1 MYERPDMPEVSVIMN
16 CLNCEKYLSE
26 AIDSVYAQNYQDWEI
41 IFWDNASTDN
51 SADIAK
57 SYDNRLR
64 YFRGEQTIPLGYA
77 RNMALEKATG
87 TYVAFLDCDDLWL
100 PEKLEKQIELFKKN
114 PEVALVYSN
123 CYVIDMSGNIMK
135 TSFDTSEPARGQAFN
150 ELFLRNNFIPLL
162 TVVIRK
168 TVLDKVG
175 KFEPLYK
182 ISEEYDIF
190 LKITHSHLID
200 YVDSP
205 LAKYRVHSANFSIN
219 LNIGIKEELE
229 ILDKWLSKDPSLAR
243 QFGNKIRLKKLK
255 RMAVLCN
262 FYLVKYLHLPKKLA
276 KFY

>member
-1 MYERPDMPEVSVIMN
+1 MRPDMPEVSVIMN
-16 CLNCEKYLSE
+16 CLNCEKFLSE
-26 AIDSVYAQNYQDWEI
+26 AIDSVYDQNYQDWEI

-64 YFRGEQTIPLGYA
+64 YFRGEHTIPLGYA

-135 TSFDTSEPARGQAFN
+135 TSFETSEPARGQAFN

-229 ILDKWLSKDPSLAR
+229 ILDKWLSKDPSLSR

-255 RMAVLCN
+255 RLAVLCN

>member
-1 MYERPDMPEVSVIMN
+1 MPEVSVIMN
-16 CLNCEKYLSE
+16 CLNCAKYLRE

-57 SYDNRLR
+57 SYDNKLR
-64 YFRGEQTIPLGYA
+64 YFRGEHTIPLGYA

-100 PEKLEKQIELFKKN
+100 PEKLEKQMELFNKN

-123 CYVIDMSGNIMK
+123 CYVIDKSGNIMK

-168 TVLDKVG
+168 KVLDTAG

-182 ISEEYDIF
+182 ICEEYDIF

-219 LNIGIKEELE
+219 LNIGINEELE